1 MMNIEENKLQI
12 PNYSPSLKRKRLF
25 YELDQHKN
33 VSLLLVTGD
42 SGYGKTMLISSYIRE
57 KNIPA
62 VWYQLG
68 SSDRFAH
75 IFLSYVKTGIYRYM
89 GIDHSPQIIE
99 AEDVDTE
106 LAAVVSILADRKEP
120 LLLVFDDYQLVDPSP
135 EIEPI
140 INELTH
146 SSPAVTVIII
156 SRGLPRL
163 PIAKLKVE
171 RKYKEL
177 TTSDLAFTLDE
188 TRSFFNE
195 MNQLNLEDQEVQ
207 FIFERT
213 EGWIASYQLILG
225 VIAKMNRK
233 ERFSLWSTF
242 PYMQDIYDYLSVE
255 VLQAQPEEVKHFL
268 YKTSMLSELDPVVI
282 NEFLGI
288 DYSEKILSRLL
299 TQHLFVYRDQQ
310 GMIRY
315 HRLFRQYLYQNY
327 KDHLKNDYMKE
338 HLRLAAIYEKRYQ
351 LINAFAHYTIGKDYL
366 KAAEIMG
373 LIRDLYNPVESML
386 FLDGWLEE
394 ISAGDSFANNTLFLI
409 RCVPLATLKE
419 LTTLFEE
426 NISLLKKKKNEL
438 WLCNLQH
445 RLATIYLMRGDIVKA
460 KQLFSDSLKGSE
472 QFHDHA
478 MSALNLILMAE
489 IYRYLGKYETA
500 IEHVR
505 KAVFISDRYK
515 IKHTQIHAL
524 DTLATIYLDK
534 EEVDKAAPY
543 IQLALNIAKEHDK
556 STLIFVYTTMGRLY
570 SVKNED
576 AKAIEWGEKAV
587 SLAESFNNDFDN
599 GWSKHELGK
608 SYLKSEK
615 FEEAKKCFE
624 QAFQAFALFTHY
636 QCMVAISMY
645 HLYTVIGDEAQAEK
659 TYTEINNTCDKY
671 DFYWLLD
678 SLEPKGATMAPGEQT
693 KQLSIQTLGSFKVF
707 YENRPIT
714 IKRQSSLRL
723 LQYFITHR
731 NKKIEKDIII
741 DTVFP
746 DGSLSNI
753 ENHFNVSLSVLR
765 KTLEPDLK
773 SGVRSRF
780 IKRFGNQYLFDST
793 DVDLDVEVFT
803 NLTKD
808 NSDRDIKKLEKAVM
822 LFQGDYF
829 EEYPYETMLESE
841 RERIRLLFV
850 NASQILAKHYFQQ
863 KNYQQCFEHYER
875 ILDKYPYQE
884 NIYFDYLE
892 LLLKKNLVTKAN
904 KVAGDMKQFF
914 DEEMG
919 ISVNDQIKDV
929 FSKFSV
935 QMHG

>member
-1 MMNIEENKLQI
+1 MNIEENKLQM

-25 YELDQHKN
+25 NELDQYET

-68 SSDRFAH
+68 SSDRYAH
-75 IFLSYVKTGIYRYM
+75 IFLSYVKTGIYRQL

-99 AEDVDTE
+99 AEDADAE
-106 LAAVVSILADRKEP
+106 LANVISLLADRNQP

-140 INELTH
+140 INGLIN

-163 PIAKLKVE
+163 PITKLKVE

-177 TTSDLAFTLDE
+177 TTADLAFTLDE
-188 TRSFFNE
+188 TCQFFNE
-195 MNQLNLEDQEVQ
+195 MNQMNLEDQEVQ

-225 VIAKMNRK
+225 VIAKMNGK
-233 ERFSLWSTF
+233 ERLLLWSTF
-242 PYMQDIYDYLSVE
+242 PYVQDIYDYLSVE
-255 VLQAQPEEVKHFL
+255 VLQAQPEEIKDFL
-268 YKTSMLSELDPVVI
+268 YKTSILSELDPVVI
-282 NEFLGI
+282 DEFLGI
-288 DYSEKILSRLL
+288 DHSEKILNRLL

-310 GMIRY
+310 GIIRY

-327 KDHLKNDYMKE
+327 KGNIKNDYMKE
-338 HLRLAAIYEKRYQ
+338 HLRLAGIYEKRYQ

-366 KAAEIMG
+366 MAARIMG

-394 ISAGDSFANNTLFLI
+394 ISAGDSFAINTLFLI

-445 RLATIYLMRGDIVKA
+445 RLATIYLMRGDIVQA

-472 QFHDHA
+472 QFHDHP

-489 IYRYLGKYETA
+489 IYRYLGNYEKA
-500 IEHVR
+500 IELVR
-505 KAVFISDRYK
+505 KAVFISDKYR
-515 IKHTQIHAL
+515 IRHTQIHAL

-534 EEVDKAAPY
+534 EKVDKAAPY
-543 IQLALNIAKEHDK
+543 IELALNLAKEHDK

-570 SVKNED
+570 SVKND
-576 AKAIEWGEKAV
+576 SAKAIEWGEKAV
-587 SLAESFNNDFDN
+587 SLAESYNNDFDN

-608 SYLKSEK
+608 TYFKSQKYEK
-615 FEEAKKCFE
+615 AKRCFE
-624 QAFQAFALFTHY
+624 QAFHAFSLFTHY
-636 QCMVAISMY
+636 QCMVGISMY
-645 HLYTVIGDEAQAEK
+645 QIYSVIGDGAHAEK
-659 TYTEINNTCDKY
+659 VYKEIKSTCEKY

-678 SLEPKGATMAPGEQT
+678 SLKPKKASKDAKEQM
-693 KQLSIQTLGSFKVF
+693 KPLSIQTLGSFKVT
-707 YENRPIT
+707 YKNKPII

-731 NKKIEKDIII
+731 NKKIEKDMII

-746 DGSLSNI
+746 DGSLHNI

-773 SGVRSRF
+773 SGVHSRF
-780 IKRFGNQYLFDST
+780 IKRFGNQYLFDTT
-793 DVDLDVEVFT
+793 DIDLDVETFL
-803 NLTKD
+803 NLTKED
-808 NSDRDIKKLEKAVM
+808 SDCDIKKLEKGIT
-822 LFQGDYF
+822 LFQGDFF
-829 EEYPYETMLESE
+829 EEYPYEAMLENE
-841 RERIRLLFV
+841 RERIRHLFV
-850 NASQILAKHYFQQ
+850 KTSQMLAQHYFQQ
-863 KNYQQCFEHYER
+863 NNYQKCFLHFER
-875 ILDKYPYQE
+875 ILDKDPYQE
-884 NIYFDYLE
+884 DIYFDYLE
-892 LLLKKNLVTKAN
+892 MLLKKNLVTKAN
-904 KVAGDMKQFF
+904 KVANDMKQFF
-914 DEEMG
+914 ADEMG
-919 ISVNDQIKDV
+919 ISVNDQIQHI

-935 QMHG
+935 QIHG

>member
-1 MMNIEENKLQI
+1 MNIEENKLQV

-25 YELDQHKN
+25 NELDQYEN

-42 SGYGKTMLISSYIRE
+42 SGYGKTMLISSYIQE
-57 KNIPA
+57 KGIPA

-68 SSDRFAH
+68 SSDRYAH
-75 IFLSYVKTGIYRYM
+75 IFLSYVKTGIYREL

-99 AEDVDTE
+99 AEETETE
-106 LAAVVSILADRKEP
+106 LDSLISMLADRKEP

-140 INELTH
+140 INGLIH
-146 SSPAVTVIII
+146 SSPAVTLIII

-163 PIAKLKVE
+163 PIAKLKVD

-177 TTSDLAFTLDE
+177 TTADLAFTLEE
-188 TRSFFNE
+188 TFSFFNE
-195 MNQLNLEDQEVQ
+195 MNQLNLENQELQ

-225 VIAKMNRK
+225 VISKMNSK

-242 PYMQDIYDYLSVE
+242 PYVQDIYDYLSVE
-255 VLQAQPEEVKHFL
+255 VLQAQPAEVKIFL

-282 NEFLGI
+282 DEFLGI
-288 DYSEKILSRLL
+288 DYSEKILSRLM

-327 KDHLKNDYMKE
+327 KDNIKNDYMKE
-338 HLRLAAIYEKRYQ
+338 HLRLAGIYERRYQ

-460 KQLFSDSLKGSE
+460 KKLFCESLRGSE

-478 MSALNLILMAE
+478 MSALNLVLIAE
-489 IYRYLGKYETA
+489 IYRYLGKYQKA

-505 KAVFISDRYK
+505 KAVFISDKYR

-534 EEVDKAAPY
+534 GKAEKAEPY

-556 STLIFVYTTMGRLY
+556 SSLTFIYTTMGRLY
-570 SVKNED
+570 SVKNEN
-576 AKAIEWGEKAV
+576 AKAIEWGEKSV
-587 SLAESFNNDFDN
+587 KLAESFNNDFDN

-608 SYLKSEK
+608 SYLKSQNYG
-615 FEEAKKCFE
+615 EAKRCFE
-624 QAFQAFALFTHY
+624 QAFQAFSLFTHY
-636 QCMVAISMY
+636 QCMVSISMY
-645 HLYTVIGDEAQAEK
+645 QLYIDTRQTTQAEK
-659 TYTEINNTCDKY
+659 LFREIKRTCETH
-671 DFYWLLD
+671 DFHWLLD
-678 SLEPKGATMAPGEQT
+678 GLKPNGLIKNTEVQIKPLA
-693 KQLSIQTLGSFKVF
+693 IRTLGSFEIF
-707 YENRPIT
+707 YDGKPIT
-714 IKRQSSLRL
+714 LKRQSSLRL
-723 LQYFITHR
+723 LQFFITHR
-731 NKKIEKDIII
+731 NKKIEKDMII

-746 DGSLSNI
+746 DGSLTSI

-773 SGVRSRF
+773 SGVHSRF
-780 IKRFGNQYLFDST
+780 IKRFGNQYLFDT
-793 DVDLDVEVFT
+793 EEVDLDIELFMGLT
-803 NLTKD
+803 NED
-808 NSDRDIKKLEKAVM
+808 GFQDMQKLEKAVT
-822 LFQGDYF
+822 LYHGDYF
-829 EEYPYETMLESE
+829 EEYPYETILENE
-841 RERIRLLFV
+841 RDRIRDTFV
-850 NASQILAKHYFQQ
+850 KTSQTLAQYFFKEKDYQ
-863 KNYQQCFEHYER
+863 KCFEYFER
-875 ILDKYPYQE
+875 ILDRDPYQE
-884 NIYFDYLE
+884 DIYFDYLE
-892 LLLKKNLVTKAN
+892 VLLQKKLFSKAS
-904 KVAGDMKQFF
+904 KVASDMEQFF
-914 DEEMG
+914 ADEMG
-919 ISVNDQIKDV
+919 ISVNDQITQI
-929 FSKFSV
+929 FSKFSS
-935 QMHG
+935 QLQG

>member
-1 MMNIEENKLQI
+1 MMNIEENKLQM

-25 YELDQHKN
+25 NELDQHEK

-42 SGYGKTMLISSYIRE
+42 SGYGKTMLISSYICE
-57 KNIPA
+57 KRIPA

-68 SSDRFAH
+68 SSDRYAH
-75 IFLSYVKTGIYRYM
+75 IFLSYVKTGISRQL
-89 GIDHSPQIIE
+89 GIDHSPQILE
-99 AEDVDTE
+99 AEEVDSE
-106 LAAVVSILADRKEP
+106 LATIVSILADRKEP
-120 LLLVFDDYQLVDPSP
+120 LLLVFDDYQLVDSSP

-140 INELTH
+140 INELIHT
-146 SSPAVTVIII
+146 SPAVTVIII

-177 TTSDLAFTLDE
+177 TTADLAFTLDE
-188 TRSFFNE
+188 TCRFFNE
-195 MNQLNLEDQEVQ
+195 MNQLNLENQEVQ

-225 VIAKMNRK
+225 VIAKMNVK
-233 ERFSLWSTF
+233 ERLSLWSTF
-242 PYMQDIYDYLSVE
+242 PYVQDIYDYLSVE

-268 YKTSMLSELDPVVI
+268 YKTSLLTELDPVVI
-282 NEFLGI
+282 DEFLGI

-327 KDHLKNDYMKE
+327 KNKIKNDYMKE
-338 HLRLAAIYEKRYQ
+338 HLRLATIYEERYQ
-351 LINAFAHYTIGKDYL
+351 LINSFAHYTIGKDYL
-366 KAAEIMG
+366 KAAKVMG

-426 NISLLKKKKNEL
+426 NISLLRKKKNEL

-478 MSALNLILMAE
+478 MSALNLILLAE
-489 IYRYLGKYETA
+489 IYRYLRKDEEA

-505 KAVFISDRYK
+505 KAVFISERYK

-534 EEVDKAAPY
+534 EKVDKAAPY

-556 STLIFVYTTMGRLY
+556 SSLTFIYTTMGRLY
-570 SVKNED
+570 SVKND
-576 AKAIEWGEKAV
+576 GTKAIEWGEKAV

-608 SYLKSEK
+608 SYLKCKK
-615 FEEAKKCFE
+615 FEEAKRCFE
-624 QAFQAFALFTHY
+624 QASEAFSLFTHY
-636 QCMVAISMY
+636 QCMVEISLY
-645 HLYTVIGDEAQAEK
+645 HLYTVIGDKAQAAK
-659 TYTEINNTCDKY
+659 TYSEIKNTCEKY

-678 SLEPKGATMAPGEQT
+678 GSKPKAKVKNLKERP
-693 KQLSIQTLGSFKVF
+693 KQLTIHTLGNFNVC
-707 YENRPIT
+707 YENKPIT

-723 LQYFITHR
+723 LQFFITHR
-731 NKKIEKDIII
+731 NKKIEKDMII

-746 DGSLSNI
+746 DGSLSTI
-753 ENHFNVSLSVLR
+753 DNHFNVSLSVLR
-765 KTLEPDLK
+765 KTLEPNLK
-773 SGVRSRF
+773 SGVHSRF
-780 IKRFGNQYLFDST
+780 IKRFGNQYLFDTT
-793 DVDLDVEVFT
+793 DVDLDIETFMT
-803 NLTKD
+803 LTKKGD
-808 NSDRDIKKLEKAVM
+808 DADINNLEEAVKL
-822 LFQGDYF
+822 FRGDYF
-829 EEYPYETMLESE
+829 EEYPYEAMLENE
-841 RERIRLLFV
+841 RERLRVLFV
-850 NASQILAKHYFQQ
+850 KTSQTLAQHYFEQNHY
-863 KNYQQCFEHYER
+863 KKCFEYFER
-875 ILDKYPYQE
+875 ILDKDPYQE
-884 NIYFDYLE
+884 DIYFDYLE
-892 LLLKKNLVTKAN
+892 MLLKKNLVTKAT
-904 KVAGDMKQFF
+904 KVASDMKQFF
-914 DEEMG
+914 TNEMG
-919 ISVNDQIKDV
+919 ISVNDQIENI